1 MIYLDNNA
9 TTFCDPEITAAINQL
24 LVDESLG
31 NPSSNHSFGW
41 KAHALYEDALENIA
55 HFYNALPDDVV
66 ITSGASEAN
75 NQAIIGVAQS
85 AYLQGSIRKKII
97 VSSIE
102 HKCVLNAAKFACSL
116 MGYEL
121 ISIPVTSDGLV
132 NIDML
137 KEQLR
142 DDVLL
147 VSIMAVNNE
156 VGTVQSMQEIGQLC
170 KQYGVI
176 FHVDGAQ
183 AGYENIDMIASNI
196 DMLSLSGHKIYGPV
210 GVGAL
215 IVDSMIEIKP
225 QPLIHG
231 GLQQVGY
238 RSGTI
243 APYLCH
249 AMSLAVTK
257 MHQVQSEE
265 SNYLR
270 NLRAY
275 LLKNLDQQGIEYI
288 INGSMINRH
297 PGNLNISLIGQD
309 NNTLVQKL
317 QPKVAISTG
326 SACNAGIIQD
336 SYVLKAM
343 NISDERLKS
352 AVRICFGRFNTKEN
366 VDQFLDLLIP
376 VLI

>member
-1 MIYLDNNA
+1 MID
-9 TTFCDPEITAAINQL
+9 
-24 LVDESLG
+24 
-31 NPSSNHSFGW
+31 
-41 KAHALYEDALENIA
+41 
-55 HFYNALPDDVV
+55 
-66 ITSGASEAN
+66 
-75 NQAIIGVAQS
+75 
-85 AYLQGSIRKKII
+85 
-97 VSSIE
+97 
-102 HKCVLNAAKFACSL
+102 
-116 MGYEL
+116 
-121 ISIPVTSDGLV
+121 
-132 NIDML
+132 
-137 KEQLR
+137 
-142 DDVLL
+142 
-147 VSIMAVNNE
+147 
-156 VGTVQSMQEIGQLC
+156 
-170 KQYGVI
+170 
-176 FHVDGAQ
+176 
-183 AGYENIDMIASNI
+183 
-196 DMLSLSGHKIYGPV
+196 
-210 GVGAL
+210 
-215 IVDSMIEIKP
+215 IKP

-257 MHQVQSEE
+257 IHQVQSEE
-265 SNYLR
+265 ANQLR

-275 LLKNLDQQGIEYI
+275 LLHNLDKHNIEYI

-343 NISDERLKS
+343 NISEERLKS

-366 VDQFLDLLIP
+366 IDQFLDLLMPI
-376 VLI
+376 LT